1 VLPIAGPPRA
11 DSWVLVDEGRVVGVG
26 WGTARDGAREHDLGE
41 AALLPGLVN
50 AHTHLELSFLH
61 GAVPPA
67 TVFVRWIRD
76 LMAIRRRYTDPRSPE
91 ILEAIDGAIAGAVAS
106 GTALVGDI
114 GNTLVTFGPLAA
126 SPLSAVLFYEL
137 IRFNAVDPDGLVGE
151 ARARLSALPA
161 STRVR
166 PSLAAHAPYS
176 VAPELFRAIR
186 KAMDGQPE
194 APYSVHL
201 AESDAEV
208 EFLRSGTGAWRD
220 LLDELGAWNPGWTPP
235 GVTAVQYLDDAGFLG
250 ERALAVHGVQMETA
264 DLARLAAR
272 GATLVTCPR
281 SNVRTGAGRPPI
293 AAFYRSGVRVAVG
306 TDSLAGVDDLNLFS
320 ELAEMRALA
329 PEVPARALLD
339 SATRAGAVALGFGQ
353 ELGTIEAGKRARL
366 IAVALPS
373 SVGDV
378 EEYLLSGIEPEQI
391 HWID

>member
-1 VLPIAGPPRA
+1 MLPIAGSPRA
-11 DSWVLVDEGRVVGVG
+11 DSWVLVDDDRIVGVG
-26 WGTARDGAREHDLGE
+26 EGRPRAGAREHDLGE
-41 AALLPGLVN
+41 VALLPGLVN

-61 GAVPPA
+61 GAVPRA
-67 TVFVRWIRD
+67 TEFVSWIRD
-76 LMAIRRRYTDPRSPE
+76 LMAIRRRYPDPRSPE

-137 IRFNAVDPDGLVGE
+137 IRFNAVDPDGLVDE

-166 PSLAAHAPYS
+166 SSLAAHAPYS
-176 VAPELFRAIR
+176 VAPDLFRAIR
-186 KAMDGQPE
+186 KAMDSETE

-201 AESDAEV
+201 AESKAEV

-220 LLDELGAWNPGWTPP
+220 LLDELGVWNPGWEPP

-281 SNVRTGAGRPPI
+281 SNVRTGAGRPPV

-339 SATRAGAVALGFGQ
+339 SATRAGAVALGFGR
-353 ELGTIEAGKRARL
+353 ELGTIEPGKRARL
-366 IAVALPS
+366 IAVALPP

-378 EEYLLSGIEPEQI
+378 EEYLLSGIQPEQI
-391 HWID
+391 RWID